1 MTGASTTERES
12 FAYERIVR
20 AITSSIAAG
29 TLRPGDRLPS
39 IRRMSVEWGVSM
51 PTVVRAY
58 RVLEARR
65 LVQARAR
72 SGIYVAPKTD
82 DRRIRRDLEAP
93 LRTASEIA
101 TSDLIMRFLELAAD
115 PDLVPLG
122 TALPDPALLPT
133 GTLARLLGRTARRHA
148 LRSAAMSPPSGA
160 PELRH
165 EVARRA
171 LQPGRGVTADD
182 VVITCGCAEA
192 LALCLRAL
200 TRPGDTV
207 AIECP
212 TYYGTI
218 QALDVLGLKALE
230 IPVDPEL
237 GISLEHLELALERGG
252 IAAVVVTPNVH
263 NPLGCVMPDGRKGA
277 LVDLLG
283 AHGVPAVEDETYAD
297 LAYASARPRSLQ
309 AFDPEGR
316 ILSCGSFSKTLAP
329 GYRIGWTIP
338 RGHRDAVLHAKLA
351 TTAGTPVPPQLALAE
366 FLASGRYDPHLRRMR
381 QIFEQNVH
389 RLCYEIVDRLPEG
402 TLVSR
407 PAGGFLLWVRLPG
420 ELDSVELQRR
430 AMSRG
435 LSIAPGPAFSASGGF
450 RSCIRINAGYPWSD
464 RVERALDGLADLIRE
479 MS

>member
-1 MTGASTTERES
+1 
-12 FAYERIVR
+12 
-20 AITSSIAAG
+20 
-29 TLRPGDRLPS
+29 
-39 IRRMSVEWGVSM
+39 
-51 PTVVRAY
+51 
-58 RVLEARR
+58 
-65 LVQARAR
+65 
-72 SGIYVAPKTD
+72 
-82 DRRIRRDLEAP
+82 
-93 LRTASEIA
+93 
-101 TSDLIMRFLELAAD
+101 
-115 PDLVPLG
+115 
-122 TALPDPALLPT
+122 
-133 GTLARLLGRTARRHA
+133 
-148 LRSAAMSPPSGA
+148 MSPPSGA

-171 LQPGRGVTADD
+171 LQPGRSVTADD

-192 LALCLRAL
+192 IALCLRAL

-207 AIECP
+207 AIESP

-218 QALDVLGLKALE
+218 QALEVLSLKALE
-230 IPVDPEL
+230 IPMDPAL
-237 GISLEHLELALERGG
+237 GISLEHLESALTRGG

-263 NPLGCVMPDGRKGA
+263 NPLGCVMPEERKRA
-277 LVDLLG
+277 LVELLN
-283 AHGVPAVEDETYAD
+283 AHGVPAIEDETYAD
-297 LAYASARPRSLQ
+297 LHYAPVRPRSLQ
-309 AFDPEGR
+309 SLDSGGW

-338 RGHRDAVLHAKLA
+338 GGHRDAVLHAKLA

-366 FLASGRYDPHLRRMR
+366 FLASGRYDPQLRKMR
-381 QIFEQNVH
+381 RIFERNVH
-389 RLCYEIVDRLPEG
+389 RLSYEIEKRLPEG

-420 ELDSVELQRR
+420 EIDSVELQRR

-464 RVERALDGLADLIRE
+464 RVEKALDSLTRLIRE

>member
-1 MTGASTTERES
+1 MTTSATERES

-20 AITSSIAAG
+20 AIEESIASG

-39 IRRMSVEWGVSM
+39 IRRMSAEWSVSM

-58 RVLEARR
+58 RLLEARR
-65 LVQARAR
+65 FVQARAR
-72 SGIYVAPKTD
+72 SGIYVAQQTD
-82 DRRIRRDLEAP
+82 QRPMRTDLETP
-93 LRTASEIA
+93 LRDASEIA
-101 TSDLIMRFLELAAD
+101 TSDLIMRFLEVVAD

-133 GTLARLLGRTARRHA
+133 ETLARLLGRTARRNA

-171 LQPGRGVTADD
+171 LQPGRGVMADD

-192 LALCLRAL
+192 IALCLRSL

-207 AIECP
+207 AIESP

-218 QALDVLGLKALE
+218 QALEVLGLKALE
-230 IPVDPEL
+230 IPVDPAL
-237 GISLEHLELALERGG
+237 GISLEHLESAFGRGG

-263 NPLGCVMPDGRKGA
+263 NPLGCVMPDERKRT
-277 LVDLLG
+277 LVELLN
-283 AHGVPAVEDETYAD
+283 AHGVPAIEDETYSD
-297 LAYASARPRSLQ
+297 LHYAPVRPRSLQ
-309 AFDPEGR
+309 ALDTEER
-316 ILSCGSFSKTLAP
+316 VLSCGSFSKTLAP

-366 FLASGRYDPHLRRMR
+366 FLASGRYDPQLRKMR
-381 QIFEQNVH
+381 RIFERNVH
-389 RLCYEIVDRLPEG
+389 RLSYEIEKRLPEG
-402 TLVSR
+402 TVVTR
-407 PAGGFLLWVRLPG
+407 PAGGFLLWVCLPEG
-420 ELDSVELQRR
+420 IDSVELQRR

-435 LSIAPGPAFSASGGF
+435 LSVAPGPAFSASGGF
-450 RSCIRINAGYPWSD
+450 RDCIRINAGYPWSQ
-464 RVERALDGLADLIRE
+464 RVENALDSLAGLIGE